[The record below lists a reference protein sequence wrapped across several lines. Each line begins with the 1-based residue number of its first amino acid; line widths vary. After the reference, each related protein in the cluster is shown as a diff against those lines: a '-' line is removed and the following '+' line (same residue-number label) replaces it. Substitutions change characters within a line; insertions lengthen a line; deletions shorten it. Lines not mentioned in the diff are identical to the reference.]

1 MIPLPPFRLIT
12 APSDARV
19 ASVVGAGEMVAAGD
33 VIAVLDAPKGAVS
46 VCAPIHGR
54 VGGSLA
60 GAQQRISAGDGI
72 VWIER

>member
-1 MIPLPPFRLIT
+1 
-12 APSDARV
+12 
-19 ASVVGAGEMVAAGD
+19 MVAAGD